1 MEPPDSQ
8 LANLEASYKSDSKS
22 TQQDL
27 HVELTDLEQFSSKTD
42 LDAEGSSVSELVGKN
57 YSKDDLKKNLSE
69 TEFASLQSDMHE
81 DSKESKVAVFNKN
94 ASHLLET
101 NFKSPRLSTKHDS
114 QPKTMSSASN
124 ANMAQ
129 AANEID
135 NAVDSNAGMGTVYR
149 SSHQP
154 LLSINKIT
162 PIEMK
167 PYGVNQIG
175 ANKSITKTT
184 SVEIRKV
191 TSGAETNKSALVE
204 TDNKSSVSDSGF
216 GSEYSSRTFKTDL
229 GSLMMTGDKTAASE
243 MSDSES
249 LATQKSGQQF
259 DRVEAQA
266 RSETPY
272 SGKSKLF
279 ETKSPSESR
288 GHTPRSRQGGHQ
300 PTRHDNKKMGAGKKK
315 GKFGVGPKSALP

>member
-1 MEPPDSQ
+1 MESPDSQ

-22 TQQDL
+22 TQNL
-27 HVELTDLEQFSSKTD
+27 HVGLDDLEQFSSKTD
-42 LDAEGSSVSELVGKN
+42 LGAEWSSVSELVGEN
-57 YSKDDLKKNLSE
+57 SSKDDLKKNLSE
-69 TEFASLQSDMHE
+69 TEFINDTALQSDMHE
-81 DSKESKVAVFNKN
+81 DSKESKVAFINKN
-94 ASHLLET
+94 ASHMLET
-101 NFKSPRLSTKHDS
+101 NIKSPRLSTKHDL
-114 QPKTMSSASN
+114 QPKAMSSASN
-124 ANMAQ
+124 ANMAK
-129 AANEID
+129 AANEND
-135 NAVDSNAGMGTVYR
+135 NAVDSNTGTGTVYR

-184 SVEIRKV
+184 SVELRKV
-191 TSGAETNKSALVE
+191 TSGAEMNKSALVE

-216 GSEYSSRTFKTDL
+216 GSEYSARTFKTDL
-229 GSLMMTGDKTAASE
+229 GSLMMKGDKTTASE

-249 LATQKSGQQF
+249 LATHKSGQQF
-259 DRVEAQA
+259 DRVETQS

-279 ETKSPSESR
+279 EIKSPTESR
-288 GHTPRSRQGGHQ
+288 GHTPRSRQGGH
-300 PTRHDNKKMGAGKKK
+300 HDNKKMGAGKKK
-315 GKFGVGPKSALP
+315 GKFGVGPESALP

>member
-1 MEPPDSQ
+1 MESPDSQ
-8 LANLEASYKSDSKS
+8 LANLDASYKSDSKS
-22 TQQDL
+22 TQQNL
-27 HVELTDLEQFSSKTD
+27 HVELDDLEQFSAKTD
-42 LDAEGSSVSELVGKN
+42 LDAERSSVSKLVGEN
-57 YSKDDLKKNLSE
+57 SSKDDLKKNLSE
-69 TEFASLQSDMHE
+69 TEFASLQSDMHV
-81 DSKESKVAVFNKN
+81 DSKESKVAVINKN
-94 ASHLLET
+94 VSHVLET
-101 NFKSPRLSTKHDS
+101 NIKSPRLGTKHDL
-114 QPKTMSSASN
+114 QPKAMSSASN
-124 ANMAQ
+124 ANTSQ
-129 AANEID
+129 TGNLID
-135 NAVDSNAGMGTVYR
+135 NAVDSNTGTGTVYR

-175 ANKSITKTT
+175 TNKSITKTT
-184 SVEIRKV
+184 SVELRKV
-191 TSGAETNKSALVE
+191 TRGAEMNKSSLVE

-216 GSEYSSRTFKTDL
+216 GSEYSARTFKTDL

-259 DRVEAQA
+259 DRVETQS

-279 ETKSPSESR
+279 EIKSPTESR

-300 PTRHDNKKMGAGKKK
+300 SARHDNKKMGAGKKK
-315 GKFGVGPKSALP
+315 GKFGVGPESALP